1 MNCYRKLEVFSTC
14 KQCRISPYCLISQNC
29 DIHSACYD
37 FDREDRVFV
46 RKQKFFMQNE
56 QITYAYIL
64 KQGLIKT
71 YTISEE
77 GDEDIIGFH
86 YPGDIIAL
94 DNLHLEKYSY
104 FAEISADSIVCQV
117 NKNVIYDKLNIS
129 NYLSSQLII
138 KQDLLRVLSKCSVKE
153 KVSLFLINHSL
164 KLGVLGYPLV
174 NFNLGFKRSDITNYL
189 GITIETMSRA
199 LTELKRLGIIDNRG
213 SCITILKQ
221 NELESNCSALSM
233 NIFKKKSSYIST
245 IFIEPINRDIT

>member
-1 MNCYRKLEVFSTC
+1 
-14 KQCRISPYCLISQNC
+14 
-29 DIHSACYD
+29 
-37 FDREDRVFV
+37 
-46 RKQKFFMQNE
+46 MQNE

-71 YTISEE
+71 YTISED

-213 SCITILKQ
+213 SYITILKQ

-245 IFIEPINRDIT
+245 VFIEPINRDIT